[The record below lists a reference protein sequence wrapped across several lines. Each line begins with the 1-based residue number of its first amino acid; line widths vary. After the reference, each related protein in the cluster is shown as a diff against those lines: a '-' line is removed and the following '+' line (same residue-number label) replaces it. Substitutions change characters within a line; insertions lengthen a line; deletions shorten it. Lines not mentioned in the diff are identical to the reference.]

1 MIVRQWL
8 MTALITFLPAL
19 AWAHPGHALSNGFIA
34 GLAHPWSGV
43 DHLAAMLAVGVWA
56 SQLGGRRQWMVP
68 VSFVTLM
75 LMGAALGTVLGTAG
89 MQPGAVEQ
97 AIAASVCILGLLIAG
112 AIRLPALLCIVL
124 TGGFAVFHGHA
135 HAAEAPMQANLAF
148 YMAGFACSTL
158 ALHGLG
164 FMLARLLVRH
174 QPASL
179 RWTGAALALGGLAM
193 LAS

>member
-1 MIVRQWL
+1 MKVRQWL

-19 AWAHPGHALSNGFIA
+19 AWAHPGHALSTGFIA
-34 GLAHPWSGV
+34 GLAHPWSGM

-56 SQLGGRRQWMVP
+56 SQLGGRLQWTVP
-68 VSFVTLM
+68 ASFVTLM
-75 LMGAALGTVLGTAG
+75 LMGAVVGMAG

-112 AIRLPALLCIVL
+112 AIRLPAFLCIVL

-135 HAAEAPMQANLAF
+135 HAAEAPTQANLAF